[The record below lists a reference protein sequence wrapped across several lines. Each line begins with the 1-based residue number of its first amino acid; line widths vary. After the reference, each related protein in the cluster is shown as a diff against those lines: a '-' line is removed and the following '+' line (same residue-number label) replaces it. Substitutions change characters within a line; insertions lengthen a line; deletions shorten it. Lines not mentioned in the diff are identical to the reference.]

1 MDKQHK
7 EQKADPNRKTDL
19 QPERE
24 RRGDTTDTPAAEQL
38 GATEQQVAPLTPP
51 MARSDEQP
59 RDRDRGE
66 QPDKGID
73 PADELTPG

>member
-1 MDKQHK
+1 MNKRKQ
-7 EQKADPNRKTDL
+7 
-19 QPERE
+19 
-24 RRGDTTDTPAAEQL
+24 PAAPAAPAKPDPKAQPNGAGQM
-38 GATEQQVAPLTPP
+38 GATEKQVQPLTPP

-59 RDRDRGE
+59 GDPERDK

>member
-1 MDKQHK
+1 MDKRHDK
-7 EQKADPNRKTDL
+7 QKTTPKGKSDL
-19 QPERE
+19 TPERE
-24 RRGDTTDTPAAEQL
+24 RRGETTDTPAADQL

-59 RDRDRGE
+59 HDRDRKE